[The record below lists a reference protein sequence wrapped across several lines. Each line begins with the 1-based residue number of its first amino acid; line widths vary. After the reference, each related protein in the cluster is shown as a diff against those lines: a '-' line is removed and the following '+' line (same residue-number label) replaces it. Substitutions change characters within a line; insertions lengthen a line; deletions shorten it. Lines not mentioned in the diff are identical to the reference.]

1 MEQIVIKRHYW
12 GIATIVMTVIF
23 AFLPGSGV
31 FVLPYGIHFYKN
43 IIAVAMLVLFGGTGW
58 LVYIGHEWGELLSLM
73 WIPLWS
79 MILGLIIIVLLTGSA
94 DAGLIFVLIAAAV
107 FIWIFA
113 AAAKA
118 VSKTRVPDRT
128 SYALEVKRRQ
138 RYSLFI
144 LGAGVAYYYY
154 VLYHFSPRLL
164 TFQMVIYRDPFILF
178 CFATSASS
186 IYRGERSG
194 KAWAAIWSCGGF
206 LGAVFSLYIL
216 NYEISLLMQRGIGR
230 MIVVFSCACL
240 FGFASLAFLTL
251 RAITRTLLCESTMR
265 TG

>member
-1 MEQIVIKRHYW
+1 MEQNVKKRHYW
-12 GIATIVMTVIF
+12 GIETIIMTAIL
-23 AFLPGSGV
+23 AFPLGSGLV
-31 FVLPYGIHFYKN
+31 VLPYGIHDYNK
-43 IIAVAMLVLFGGTGW
+43 IIVVAALFVFGGTGW

-94 DAGLIFVLIAAAV
+94 DTGLIFVLITAGV
-107 FIWIFA
+107 FIWSFA

-138 RYSLFI
+138 RYSLFF
-144 LGAGVAYYYY
+144 LGAGVAYYYF

-216 NYEISLLMQRGIGR
+216 TYEISLLMQRGIGR

>member
-1 MEQIVIKRHYW
+1 MDKYVTKRHYW
-12 GIATIVMTVIF
+12 GIAMIVLTVIF
-23 AFLPGSGV
+23 AFLLGSGV
-31 FVLPYGIHFYKN
+31 FVLPYGIHFYN
-43 IIAVAMLVLFGGTGW
+43 NVIAAAMLVLLGGTGW
-58 LVYIGHEWGELLSLM
+58 LVYIGHEWGELLSLV
-73 WIPLWS
+73 WIPFWS
-79 MILGLIIIVLLTGSA
+79 LVFGLIIIVLLTDSV
-94 DAGLIFVLIAAAV
+94 DAGLFFVLIAAAV

-144 LGAGVAYYYY
+144 LGAGVAYYYF

-186 IYRGERSG
+186 IYHGERSG

-206 LGAVFSLYIL
+206 LGAVLAVYIL
-216 NYEISLLMQRGIGR
+216 SYEIPHFVQSGTVR
-230 MIVVFSCACL
+230 MSVVFSCA
-240 FGFASLAFLTL
+240 
-251 RAITRTLLCESTMR
+251 
-265 TG
+265 